1 MDQNW
6 WTWVVAIAGVAV
18 GAVGATVVFRGR
30 LQDILAAAVAHGRS
44 QLQTEIGALS
54 ERLASAQAEALQLRQ
69 ERLTWQSEGESLR
82 RSLEALT
89 LDQARLTERASRVT
103 SLESE
108 TARLTLQLRM
118 TEEELR
124 RLAAS
129 EAQKAQALASLSEQ
143 ARRLERDEAHID
155 QVLAPIRMEL
165 SDLRQRLLQV
175 LGARRLTVEGV
186 RGPD

>member
-1 MDQNW
+1 MDQSW
-6 WTWVVAIAGVAV
+6 WTWVVAVAGVAV
-18 GAVGATVVFRGR
+18 GAAGAMVVFRGR
-30 LQDILAAAVAHGRS
+30 MQNILSAAVAHGRS
-44 QLQTEIGALS
+44 LLQTEIGALS
-54 ERLASAQAEALQLRQ
+54 ERLASTQAEALQLRQ

-89 LDQARLTERASRVT
+89 LDQARLTERASRVAA
-103 SLESE
+103 LESE
-108 TARLTLQLRM
+108 NARLTLQLRM

-129 EAQKAQALASLSEQ
+129 ESQKAQALASLSEQ
-143 ARRLERDEAHID
+143 TRRMERDEAHID

-175 LGARRLTVEGV
+175 LGARRLSVDGTQDPE
-186 RGPD
+186 